1 MSSLNRKIQPSVIQ
15 VSPSDLTEADFFRL
29 ANGISV
35 YSINAGVED
44 LVRLDFVFN
53 AGQAFEKL
61 PLISSSVNMMLNEG
75 SENYTAEA
83 MNKALDF
90 FGAVPNLF
98 AEKDTAGL
106 SVAFLTKY
114 TSQILE
120 LCLDMLFH
128 PLFPVDELEALMKK
142 RLQWFD
148 VSRERVQAVASD
160 KFFESVFGSTHP
172 YGRISTRDD
181 FSAINNAL
189 LSEFHASYYF
199 PGNLTIIIAGKIP
212 SEMNSLLNASFGM
225 IPGKN
230 SPSDKNISTPHAG
243 KPERVFTEKKGA
255 VQSALR
261 IGSMTINKKHS
272 DYHGLKIVDTILGGY
287 FGSRLMKN
295 IREEK
300 GYTYGISSS
309 VVSYNLAAY
318 KVISTEVGF
327 KHTSGAIDEV
337 FKEIKR
343 LQTSPVEREELD
355 IVRNFMLGEMV
366 RMFDGPF
373 ATADSFRAV
382 WEFGLDYSYYTDLA
396 EKIKTIG
403 ADEIIHLAR
412 TYYKTEDL
420 FEIVVGPE

>member
-15 VSPSDLTEADFFRL
+15 VSPSDLTEAELSHL
-29 ANGISV
+29 ANGIPV

-44 LVRLDFVFN
+44 LVRMDFVFN
-53 AGQAFEKL
+53 AGQAYEKL
-61 PLISSSVNMMLNEG
+61 PLVSSTVNMMLNEG

-83 MNKALDF
+83 INKALDF
-90 FGAVPNLF
+90 FGAVPSLF

-106 SVAFLTKY
+106 SIAFLTRY
-114 TSQILE
+114 TSEILE
-120 LCLDMLFH
+120 LCLEILFR
-128 PLFPVDELEALMKK
+128 PLFPVDELETLMKK

-160 KFFESVFGSTHP
+160 KFFESVFGSAHP
-172 YGRISTRDD
+172 YGKMTSRDD
-181 FSAINNAL
+181 FSAVNAAM
-189 LSEFHASYYF
+189 LSEFHTSYYF

-212 SEMNSLLNASFGM
+212 AEMGSLLNASFGM
-225 IPGKN
+225 IPGKLP
-230 SPSDKNISTPHAG
+230 PSDLNRPALLTG
-243 KPERVFTEKKGA
+243 NPEKVFIEKKGA
-255 VQSALR
+255 VQSAVR
-261 IGSMTINKKHS
+261 IGSVTINKKHP

-327 KHTSGAIDEV
+327 KNTSVTVDEV

-343 LQTSPVEREELD
+343 LQTYPVEREELD
-355 IVRNFMLGEMV
+355 TVRNFMLGEMV

-373 ATADSFRAV
+373 ATADTFRAV
-382 WEFGLDYSYYTDLA
+382 WEFGLNYSYYAAFA

-403 ADEIIHLAR
+403 PDEIIQLAR

-420 FEIVVGPE
+420 FEIIVGPE